1 MIRVNLHM
9 LLAERNMTATQ
20 LSKETGISK
29 TTLSNLVNNTS
40 GGIQFKTIDKICMAL
55 GIEPKDFFDYSPY
68 LYKVDKRTP
77 AIKLESEYN
86 SHYDNDSTFNLELI
100 IKKNK
105 IEEHFPFD
113 VYLND
118 NENKFIINLFFD
130 NHIFFRNSLLRMFL
144 NDVSYSNLLGFKETI
159 IDFVFSA
166 IPKHSENSG
175 SELSD
180 EDLNKARDRTVIQIG
195 SINQQGDI
203 EYFKKTVTYGM

>member
-1 MIRVNLHM
+1 MKQDEYKQIIEYVKIY
-9 LLAERNMTATQ
+9 EYYDGY
-20 LSKETGISK
+20 LSFLCIHS
-29 TTLSNLVNNTS
+29 
-40 GGIQFKTIDKICMAL
+40 D
-55 GIEPKDFFDYSPY
+55 
-68 LYKVDKRTP
+68 
-77 AIKLESEYN
+77 
-86 SHYDNDSTFNLELI
+86 DN
-100 IKKNK
+100 
-105 IEEHFPFD
+105 
-113 VYLND
+113 
-118 NENKFIINLFFD
+118 
-130 NHIFFRNSLLRMFL
+130 RMFL